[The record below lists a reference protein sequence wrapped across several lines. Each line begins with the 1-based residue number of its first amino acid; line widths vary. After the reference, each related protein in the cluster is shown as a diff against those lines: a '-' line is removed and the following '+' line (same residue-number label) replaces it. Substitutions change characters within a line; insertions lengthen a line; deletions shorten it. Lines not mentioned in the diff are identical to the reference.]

1 MIEEER
7 YYDSGW
13 SYRVHYIYP
22 EALAD
27 KALFC
32 TVEVLRFSLC
42 YQKRALELAEI
53 SYKTLKSLLCLAWCI
68 LQ

>member
-1 MIEEER
+1 MMEKER

-13 SYRVHYIYP
+13 SYIVHDIYP
-22 EALAD
+22 EVLAD
-27 KALFC
+27 KAMFC
-32 TVEVLRFSLC
+32 TVEMFRFSLC
-42 YQKRALELAEI
+42 YQKKAFVLAEI